1 MTHIPYLRRLIQCT
15 EIGILSTGSLKPQQM
30 SFNQSSQINSEL
42 AVNQSKHHNKR
53 QNNTDSGGNTT
64 ATTIQQRPTGTTIQ
78 QRPTRTTI
86 QQRPT
91 RTTIQQRPTTLPTN
105 EVQIHKADSASL
117 YKQLIYFMIGA
128 FIGILWTPICIYF
141 VLECASRHSKLRT
154 RR

>member
-64 ATTIQQRPTGTTIQ
+64 ATTIQQRPT
-78 QRPTRTTI
+78 RTTI

-91 RTTIQQRPTTLPTN
+91 GTTIQQRPTTLPTN
-105 EVQIHKADSASL
+105 GVQIHKADSASL